1 MKQYL
6 QKISLAFLLL
16 TFSTFLTAQK
26 VGTARGVVN
35 ADPEQYGER
44 ILVYLTQAENLM
56 LQGEYEQAII
66 TYDKAIV
73 QAPEFAESYIRRS
86 MALYKQGRFAEAQRD
101 YAMAT
106 RLNPYIGDLFGY
118 QNDLR
123 KLRVLAFDPMKFT
136 ELPTLSYRM
145 TYYENSYG
153 AVFEPDS
160 ILEENPTIDYILQK
174 SIDNIKKGELSLAL
188 ADLNEFEDT
197 ESATLHDLKGVIYAE
212 QEDYKQAGDY
222 FEQAI
227 EADPSYDLGYLN
239 LSLVRMHEGN
249 LKAALKYVD
258 KVIELNPYMDK
269 AYFYR
274 ATLYKKMGE
283 NEKALK
289 EYDLIEKKSKDNG
302 YRLFLNRAIA
312 QKMSGDALSA
322 LEDMNKAIALE
333 PDNAALYKLRGNV
346 HVLLNNYI
354 EAVQDYDKAIDLN
367 PQFAEAYFNR
377 GIAHVLDNNRTDAC
391 ADFEQSVD
399 LGYEVGAE
407 QLTYFCSF

>member
-1 MKQYL
+1 MKQCL

-16 TFSTFLTAQK
+16 TFSTFLMAQK
-26 VGTARGVVN
+26 VGIARGVVN
-35 ADPEQYGER
+35 ADPESYGREV
-44 ILVYLTQAENLM
+44 LVHLTQAENLM

-66 TYDKAIV
+66 TFDKAIA
-73 QAPEFAESYIRRS
+73 QAPEFAETYIRRS
-86 MALYKQGRFAEAQRD
+86 MALYKQGRFAEAQQD

-118 QNDLR
+118 RNDLR

-145 TYYENSYG
+145 TYYEKLYG
-153 AVFEPDS
+153 ETFELDS

-174 SIDNIKKGELSLAL
+174 SIDNIKKGELALAL
-188 ADLNEFEDT
+188 ADLNTFEEADC
-197 ESATLHDLKGVIYAE
+197 ATLYDLKGVIYAE
-212 QEDYKQAGDY
+212 QEDYQRASDY
-222 FEQAI
+222 FEQAV

-239 LSLVRMHEGN
+239 LSLVCMHKGK
-249 LKAALKYVD
+249 LKDALKYVD

-289 EYDLIEKKSKDNG
+289 EYDFIEKESNDNS

-333 PDNAALYKLRGNV
+333 PTNAALYKLRGNI

-354 EAVQDYDKAIDLN
+354 DAVQDYDKAIDLN

-391 ADFEQSVD
+391 ADFEKSVN

>member
-1 MKQYL
+1 MKKHL
-6 QKISLAFLLL
+6 LKVSLAFL
-16 TFSTFLTAQK
+16 FLTLSTITFAQK

-35 ADPEQYGER
+35 ADPEQYGREV
-44 ILVYLTQAENLM
+44 LVHLTQAENLM

-66 TYDKAIV
+66 TFDKAV
-73 QAPEFAESYIRRS
+73 AQAPEFAETYIRRS
-86 MALYKQGRFAEAQRD
+86 MALYKQGRFAEAQQD

-118 QNDLR
+118 RNDLR

-145 TYYENSYG
+145 TYYEKMYG
-153 AVFEPDS
+153 STFESDS
-160 ILEENPTIDYILQK
+160 ILEENPTLDYILHK
-174 SIDNIKKGELSLAL
+174 SINNIKKGELALAL
-188 ADLNEFEDT
+188 ADLKEFEDE
-197 ESATLHDLKGVIYAE
+197 ESATLYDLKGVIYAE
-212 QEDYKQAGDY
+212 QEDYKQAGSY
-222 FEQAI
+222 FEKAV
-227 EADPSYDLGYLN
+227 ETDPSYDLGYLN
-239 LSLVRMHEGN
+239 LSLVRMYEGN
-249 LKAALKYVD
+249 LKEALKYVD

-283 NEKALK
+283 SEKALK
-289 EYDLIEKKSKDNG
+289 EYNEIEKQSENNS

-333 PDNAALYKLRGNV
+333 PTNAALYKLRGNV

-354 EAVQDYDKAIDLN
+354 EAVQDFDKAIDLDAR
-367 PQFAEAYFNR
+367 FAEAYFNR
-377 GIAHVLDNNRTDAC
+377 GIAHILDNNRTDAC
-391 ADFEQSVD
+391 ADFEKSVE
-399 LGYEVGAE
+399 LGYEVGEE
-407 QLTYFCSF
+407 QLKYFCSF

>member
-1 MKQYL
+1 MKRHL
-6 QKISLAFLLL
+6 QKLSLAFLLL
-16 TFSTFLTAQK
+16 MFSAFLFAQK

-35 ADPEQYGER
+35 ANPESYGREV
-44 ILVYLTQAENLM
+44 LLHLTQAENLM

-66 TYDKAIV
+66 TFDKAIA
-73 QAPEFAESYIRRS
+73 QAPEFAETYIRRS
-86 MALYKQGRFAEAQRD
+86 MALYKQGRFAEAQQD

-145 TYYENSYG
+145 TYYEKSYG
-153 AVFEPDS
+153 ETFELDS
-160 ILEENPTIDYILQK
+160 ILEKNPTLDYILQK
-174 SIDNIKKGELSLAL
+174 SIDNIKKGELALAL
-188 ADLNEFEDT
+188 ADLNEFKEE
-197 ESATLHDLKGVIYAE
+197 ESATLYDLKGLIFAE
-212 QEDYKQAGDY
+212 QGDYLRAETY

-239 LSLVRMHEGN
+239 LSLISMQEGN

-258 KVIELNPYMDK
+258 KVIELNPYMNK

-283 NEKALK
+283 SEKALK
-289 EYDLIEKKSKDNG
+289 EYDLIEKQSENNS

-333 PDNAALYKLRGNV
+333 PTNAALYKLRGNI
-346 HVLLNNYI
+346 HILLNNYI
-354 EAVQDYDKAIDLN
+354 EAVQDYDKAIDLDDR
-367 PQFAEAYFNR
+367 FAEAYFNR
-377 GIAHVLDNNRTDAC
+377 GIAHVLDNNRTNAC
-391 ADFEQSVD
+391 ADFEKSVT
-399 LGYEVGAE
+399 LGYEVGEE